1 MTCYICLPL
10 PLLFLVVTK
19 VSLIRIVNTKMQSSL
34 CSNEVR
40 AKFFS
45 TGGYYSPHIFPVWKA
60 NRASNK
66 QKWLHRVVYYFY
78 SVSSYYVNY
87 ETLLRYRCENI
98 FETVES
104 WHKALA
110 SFDHKIQ
117 LNLCNKKNFKF
128 FLSSSELKKE
138 ACTLVLSYFYLVSK
152 NIRDRQKTCIDERI
166 TASNI
171 PFTIERLQN
180 LFMESTAVRYYVVRN
195 LLRSGER
202 FIGGIDTVAF
212 LGFKTE
218 LLRYQDKK
226 LADTNHQRLNKSI
239 EVMLTEEIQRCIK
252 RQVDLQNF
260 RLGMKLFQ
268 SCNLKTYRKN
278 YKGDVVKKTW
288 VLKNRGI
295 DKCFKFIVTLR
306 DRLLQMIV
314 DAAVHP
320 IIEYQ
325 SDSHS
330 FAQRPNKSTVG
341 AVALIMD
348 RLKYLRK
355 QKVSS
360 KHFKFQMKKVHGR
373 SMPSHFIIKADI
385 HNCFDSI
392 DHDMILK
399 KYPLCS
405 KYRYFLKAWLKAPIY
420 GLFFKKS
427 PNLTK

>member
-1 MTCYICLPL
+1 
-10 PLLFLVVTK
+10 
-19 VSLIRIVNTKMQSSL
+19 MQSSL

-45 TGGYYSPHIFPVWKA
+45 IGGRYLPHIFPAWKA
-60 NRASNK
+60 NRAFNK
-66 QKWLHRVVYYFY
+66 QKWLNRVVYCFY

-87 ETLLRYRCENI
+87 ETLLKYKCENI

-152 NIRDRQKTCIDERI
+152 NIRDRQKIFIDERI

-171 PFTIERLQN
+171 PFAIERLQS
-180 LFMESTAVRYYVVRN
+180 LFIESTAVRYYAVRN
-195 LLRSGER
+195 LLRSEER
-202 FIGGIDTVAF
+202 FSGGMDTVSF
-212 LGFKTE
+212 LDFKIE

-226 LADTNHQRLNKSI
+226 LADTKYQRLKENEHI
-239 EVMLTEEIQRCIK
+239 EVMLSEKIQKCIK

-278 YKGDVVKKTW
+278 YKGDTVKKTW
-288 VLKNRGI
+288 VLKHPGI
-295 DKCFKFIVTLR
+295 DKCLKYTLTLR
-306 DRLLQMIV
+306 DRLLQMLV

-330 FAQRPNKSTVG
+330 FAYRPNRSVVS

-348 RLKYLRK
+348 RLKYLQK
-355 QKVSS
+355 QKASS
-360 KHFKFQMKKVHGR
+360 KYLQLKIKKVWGR
-373 SMPSHFIIKADI
+373 SMSSHFIIKADI
-385 HNCFDSI
+385 HNCFGSI
-392 DHDMILK
+392 NHDLILK
-399 KYPLCS
+399 IYPLCS
-405 KYRYFLKAWLKAPIY
+405 KYRYFLKAWLKAPVC

-427 PNLTK
+427 SNSTK

>member
-1 MTCYICLPL
+1 
-10 PLLFLVVTK
+10 
-19 VSLIRIVNTKMQSSL
+19 MQSSL

-40 AKFFS
+40 TKFFS
-45 TGGYYSPHIFPVWKA
+45 IGGCYSPHIFPVWKA
-60 NRASNK
+60 NRAFN
-66 QKWLHRVVYYFY
+66 QKEWLNRAVYCFY
-78 SVSSYYVNY
+78 SENSYHVNY

-104 WHKALA
+104 WHKALV

-117 LNLCNKKNFKF
+117 LNLCNKRNFKF

-152 NIRDRQKTCIDERI
+152 NIRDRQKIFIGERI

-171 PFTIERLQN
+171 PFAIERLQS

-195 LLRSGER
+195 LLRSEER
-202 FIGGIDTVAF
+202 FIGGIDTVSF
-212 LGFKTE
+212 LGFKIE

-226 LADTNHQRLNKSI
+226 LADTKYQRLKKNEYV
-239 EVMLTEEIQRCIK
+239 EVKLAEEIQRCIK

-278 YKGDVVKKTW
+278 YKGDVVKQTW
-288 VLKNRGI
+288 VLKHMGI
-295 DKCFKFIVTLR
+295 DKCLKYTLTLK

-330 FAQRPNKSTVG
+330 FAYRPNRSAVG
-341 AVALIMD
+341 AIALIMD
-348 RLKYLRK
+348 RLKYLQK
-355 QKVSS
+355 QKASS
-360 KHFKFQMKKVHGR
+360 KRLQLKMQKIRGR
-373 SMPSHFIIKADI
+373 PMSSHFIIKADI

-392 DHDMILK
+392 NHDIILQI
-399 KYPLCS
+399 YPLCS

-427 PNLTK
+427 PN

>member
-1 MTCYICLPL
+1 MTCNICFSL
-10 PLLFLVVTK
+10 PLLFLVVAK
-19 VSLIRIVNTKMQSSL
+19 VSLIRIVDTKMQSSL

-40 AKFFS
+40 AKFFLI
-45 TGGYYSPHIFPVWKA
+45 GECYSPHIFPAWKA

-66 QKWLHRVVYYFY
+66 KDRITRVVYCFS

-87 ETLLRYRCENI
+87 ETLLKYRCENI

-117 LNLCNKKNFKF
+117 LNLCNKRDFKF

-152 NIRDRQKTCIDERI
+152 NIRDRQKIYIDERI

-171 PFTIERLQN
+171 PFAIERLQS
-180 LFMESTAVRYYVVRN
+180 LFMESTAIRYYVVRN
-195 LLRSGER
+195 LLRSEER
-202 FIGGIDTVAF
+202 FIGGIDTVSF
-212 LGFKTE
+212 LGFKIE

-226 LADTNHQRLNKSI
+226 LVDAKYQKLKKNNS
-239 EVMLTEEIQRCIK
+239 TEFMIAKEIQKCIK

-260 RLGMKLFQ
+260 RLAMKLFQ

-278 YKGDVVKKTW
+278 YKSDMVKKTW
-288 VLKNRGI
+288 VLKHSGI
-295 DKCFKFIVTLR
+295 NKCLKYTLTLK

-325 SDSHS
+325 SDPHS
-330 FAQRPNKSTVG
+330 FAYRPNRSAVG
-341 AVALIMD
+341 AIALIID
-348 RLKYLRK
+348 RLKYLQK
-355 QKVSS
+355 QKTSS
-360 KHFKFQMKKVHGR
+360 KH
-373 SMPSHFIIKADI
+373 
-385 HNCFDSI
+385 
-392 DHDMILK
+392 
-399 KYPLCS
+399 
-405 KYRYFLKAWLKAPIY
+405 
-420 GLFFKKS
+420 
-427 PNLTK
+427 